1 MTTISG
7 SQIEKTR
14 VLGPA
19 PELSASASGDSLLD
33 RLPRKPQ
40 ERYHFIRSIG
50 FGGMK
55 GVLLVRDRDTDRE
68 VAMAIMPDFRDRPRQ
83 DLERFVSEALL
94 TARLEHPNIVPV
106 HDIGVDSSGSPFFT
120 MKYLRG
126 QSLAQLIMRLR
137 DGDPPMVE
145 KYTIYRRLQIFL
157 RVCNAVD
164 FAHSRR
170 CCHLDIKPANVNIG
184 DFGEVVVL
192 DWGLASPLDDKGIA
206 LLAGDRRAKGTP
218 GYMPP
223 EFLSPETAN
232 MVGVASDIYLLGG
245 VLYALLSL
253 SSPLANRDQEE
264 KLRCT
269 AAGEIPPPSQVAP
282 VGWHVPASLE
292 AVCLKAMAHR
302 PVDRYRN
309 VTELRQEIIAF
320 MSGYAP
326 QAEHASPL
334 RRTALFL
341 MRNRLALVIILLVLT
356 VALLLS
362 LRVAR

>member
-1 MTTISG
+1 MATISG

-14 VLGPA
+14 IIGA
-19 PELSASASGDSLLD
+19 EPELAAPSADSLLD

-40 ERYHFIRSIG
+40 DRYHFIRSIG

-55 GVLLVRDRDTDRE
+55 GVLLVRDADTDRE
-68 VAMAIMPDFRDRPRQ
+68 VAMAIIPDFRERPRQ
-83 DLERFVSEALL
+83 DLERFVGEALL

-126 QSLAQLIMRLR
+126 QSLAHLIQRLR
-137 DGDPPMVE
+137 EGDPAAVE

-164 FAHSRR
+164 FAHSRH

-192 DWGLASPLDDKGIA
+192 DWGLASPLDDKGRA
-206 LLAGDRRAKGTP
+206 LLSGDRRAKGTP

-223 EFLSPETAN
+223 EFLSPETAKQ
-232 MVGVASDIYLLGG
+232 VGVASDIYSLGG

-253 SSPLANRDQEE
+253 SSPLADRDQDE

-269 AAGEIPPPSQVAP
+269 ASGEIPPPSQAAP
-282 VGWHVPASLE
+282 AGWHVPASLE
-292 AVCLKAMAHR
+292 AVCRKAMARR
-302 PVDRYRN
+302 PADRYRS
-309 VTELRQEIIAF
+309 VSELRQEIIAF
-320 MSGYAP
+320 ISGYAP
-326 QAEHASPL
+326 RAEHASLL
-334 RRTALFL
+334 RRAALFL
-341 MRNRLALVIILLVLT
+341 IRNRLALVIILLLVTVL
-356 VALLLS
+356 VLLS
-362 LRVAR
+362 HRLSL